1 MLNCCITSLDIFH
14 VAQVIKFAEMALTR
28 DNNVIFN
35 WNPFDRKS
43 RFIMAA
49 AYPARTA
56 DDFEKTIQ
64 DVIESSECGYYRE
77 DSDRLN
83 CFKTGALAG
92 SACFRVN
99 QYYQNSISGM
109 IGRPLYTLV
118 AVIGVTTAPERS
130 FKALGLQWPYSVYVP
145 PQEMPNVLK
154 RLLSEAL
161 STDDIKNPKQLSKFL
176 KALVKIVR
184 DQEYKPYLMLPA
196 KFSLN
201 LFVDAMANI
210 GEATLDDYDYFLDR
224 LAKLF
229 IPEADFRLGGQ
240 TLDAG
245 QLLSLGRNFITCIDR
260 VTDSDP
266 RTRVSQLINVFR
278 SIALIINTQDIWTDD
293 LVGLVKAIWQRI
305 PHMQCTKEDN
315 WLLKRAR
322 SLNIPNKY
330 HETLFGCVLIGSAHG
345 GASSVGVIPV
355 GSHPI
360 TTTDRLSQVRACLQ
374 AVKACL
380 VAGNREVG
388 AALSSGLVKLLAAYG
403 WFRLEAP
410 IPVAPAVVAAPQF
423 KVMTCVNAVSNCL
436 ATGNQEAGAALS
448 NGLVK
453 LLAAYGWFRLEAPR
467 PAASATS
474 LSNSQQAST
483 ALSGLGGVSTPSTTA
498 VAASSHMLEGPPSY
512 LPH

>member
-1 MLNCCITSLDIFH
+1 
-14 VAQVIKFAEMALTR
+14 
-28 DNNVIFN
+28 
-35 WNPFDRKS
+35 
-43 RFIMAA
+43 
-49 AYPARTA
+49 
-56 DDFEKTIQ
+56 
-64 DVIESSECGYYRE
+64 
-77 DSDRLN
+77 
-83 CFKTGALAG
+83 
-92 SACFRVN
+92 
-99 QYYQNSISGM
+99 
-109 IGRPLYTLV
+109 
-118 AVIGVTTAPERS
+118 
-130 FKALGLQWPYSVYVP
+130 
-145 PQEMPNVLK
+145 
-154 RLLSEAL
+154 
-161 STDDIKNPKQLSKFL
+161 
-176 KALVKIVR
+176 
-184 DQEYKPYLMLPA
+184 MLPA
-196 KFSLN
+196 KFGLN

-210 GEATLDDYDYFLDR
+210 GEATLDDYDYFFDR

-240 TLDAG
+240 ILDAG
-245 QLLSLGRNFITCIDR
+245 QLLRLGRNFITCIDDR

-266 RTRVSQLINVFR
+266 RIRTSQLINVFR

-315 WLLKRAR
+315 RLLKRAR

-380 VAGNREVG
+380 IMRNPEVG

-410 IPVAPAVVAAPQF
+410 IPVAPAIAAPQF
-423 KVMTCVNAVSNCL
+423 EVMACVNAVSNCL

-453 LLAAYGWFRLEAPR
+453 LLATYGWFKLEAPR
-467 PAASATS
+467 PAASAATS

-498 VAASSHMLEGPPSY
+498 VAASGHRLEGPSSY